1 MGGAVEALLIGAVAT
16 AIAWA
21 TWYFQDARRLRR
33 ALVAAKA
40 WPIGELPENATGRV
54 IGEVQP
60 LERVLESPL
69 TGRACVYY
77 VVTVDVR
84 RSNDRWSSWRTVIT
98 KREGAPFLLHDASGR
113 AIVDPAGAEVV
124 LASAVHS
131 RSGTFDDATP
141 AEEAF
146 LARYDHASTTWG
158 LSGIRFTE
166 AVIAPGAFVAVLGA
180 GVREPDPAARPAEG
194 YRSGPPTRLR
204 LTSSRQHPLVIG
216 DDPSTVQR

>member
-1 MGGAVEALLIGAVAT
+1 MEALLIGAIAT

-21 TWYFQDARRLRR
+21 SWYFREARRLGR
-33 ALVAAKA
+33 ALCAAKA
-40 WPIGELPENATGRV
+40 WPIGELPESATGRV

-60 LERVLESPL
+60 LDRVLESPL

-77 VVTVDVR
+77 VATVEER
-84 RSNDRWSSWRTVIT
+84 RSNGRWGAWTTLIT
-98 KREGAPFLLHDASGR
+98 EREGAPFLLHDDSGR
-113 AIVDPAGAEVV
+113 AIVDPDGAEVA
-124 LASAVHS
+124 LASAVRS

-146 LARYDHASTTWG
+146 LSRHGHASKTWG
-158 LSGIRFTE
+158 LNRSIRYTE
-166 AVIAPGAFVAVLGA
+166 AVIEPGAIIAVLGS
-180 GVREPDPAARPAEG
+180 GVREPDPEARPAEG
-194 YRSGPPTRLR
+194 YRSAPPTRLR